1 MSTTENLYAAVA
13 AHVAD
18 SNTQINALQAK
29 IDQLKAFAAA
39 PVAAPAP
46 ETVALQTLVKAEP
59 IAAKVV
65 YVPTPKVTRPLTAIP
80 KKK

>member
-39 PVAAPAP
+39 PVAAP